1 MHRVGVDVG
10 GAIGIFLTIIVENLI
25 DGIVM
30 LVGLLAHGL
39 GSLLRPVQSG
49 YVRSYAFV
57 MMLGALLVLV
67 AVFVY
72 GLR

>member
-1 MHRVGVDVG
+1 M
-10 GAIGIFLTIIVENLI
+10 FFTIIVENLI

-30 LVGLLAHGL
+30 LVGLLTRGL

-57 MMLGALLVLV
+57 MMLGALLLL
-67 AVFVY
+67 AAAFVY